1 MKKSTKI
8 IIVIAVLVSI
18 IALLFLFKDTILEQ
32 IDFNI
37 RKTAMIESY
46 NARKVIKTKDEDGYL
61 SNKDTK
67 LKIDNLKV
75 ENDTLTFD
83 LLIKHKFFNGIKDK
97 NLKLA
102 SGICIKD
109 GNNKLVVHRSN
120 PLLITTANQNKSYVF
135 IKDVSKKRSINPY
148 TYTFMKENNLKELP
162 ENVDLTVDKSIN
174 FNNLSVEDDM
184 LKTSFSFKLKEPVS
198 VDNLQISLNEL
209 TFLDGD
215 KVFLYDYETFTEWV
229 F

>member
-1 MKKSTKI
+1 MQKSTKI
-8 IIVIAVLVSI
+8 IIVITILVSI

-37 RKTAMIESY
+37 RKNVMIESY
-46 NARKVIKTKDEDGYL
+46 NTRKIIKTKDENGYL
-61 SNKDTK
+61 FNKDIK
-67 LKIDNLKV
+67 LKVDNLKV

-83 LLIKHKFFNGIKDK
+83 LLIKHKFFNSIKDK

-102 SGICIKD
+102 CGICIKD
-109 GNNKLVVHRSN
+109 ANNKLVVHRSN
-120 PLLITTANQNKSYVF
+120 PLLTTTANQNKSYLF
-135 IKDVSKKRSINPY
+135 KQDVSKKRSIDPY

-162 ENVDLTVDKSIN
+162 EKVDLTVDKSIN
-174 FNNLSVEDDM
+174 FNNLSVENDM

-198 VDNLQISLNEL
+198 LDNLQISLNEL
-209 TFLDGD
+209 TFLENN